1 LGSEFFDAGI
11 GWYFLAEPLQI
22 AVAGASSNVRI
33 RNGPRFPR
41 SQPRSGD
48 IIRGKVIMRRLLIAV
63 ILALPAAGPLD
74 CQPRRLEP
82 IQVSGKK
89 ALVIANDH
97 YRVSPLVN
105 PPRDAR
111 SMDGVLRE
119 IGFTVTTKFNLT
131 QRAMEETVDTFAA
144 SVRPGDLALVYYS
157 GHGMQIDGENYL
169 NPIDLEVRDE
179 TDAKYGSYAVGR
191 LREKLEKS
199 GAKLRILI
207 LDACRDNPFR
217 RGTRG
222 GPVGL
227 GGVQSA
233 ATGTYIAYATGD
245 NSVAD
250 DNASGSNG
258 LFTGH
263 LVSALREPGLTLDE
277 VFEEVKE
284 GVYVDSKQRQSPY
297 TYSNVIGRFYFRAAS
312 APAPLPVPT
321 PAPAKISAP
330 DSTSRRDRLIEAE
343 REVEQLEV
351 ALTSLRQ
358 KFAEN
363 YPDVQSV
370 VDRLAVAK
378 QKRDDLRKE
387 EAGIA
392 AGSLSTS
399 GPTPA
404 PLDAGTKQAIGNLGL
419 QRFPIATNASE
430 LAALKADSNSNRTY
444 IEFTLSKI
452 RVGPV
457 PTVRPPEP
465 QQVADIGLVLVSAD
479 PKRNRFT
486 LRVICDD
493 KTTEKRDRTINEPVQ
508 FFTLRSH
515 EPYELV
521 INEVKKDS
529 VTGYLSRPK

>member
-1 LGSEFFDAGI
+1 
-11 GWYFLAEPLQI
+11 
-22 AVAGASSNVRI
+22 
-33 RNGPRFPR
+33 
-41 SQPRSGD
+41 
-48 IIRGKVIMRRLLIAV
+48 MRRLLIAV

-89 ALVIANDH
+89 ALVIGNDR

-179 TDAKYGSYAVGR
+179 TDAKYGSYAVDK

-222 GPVGL
+222 GSVGL

-233 ATGTYIAYATGD
+233 AMGTYIAYATGD

-312 APAPLPVPT
+312 TPASRADPT
-321 PAPAKISAP
+321 PAPKPAPPKISALEP
-330 DSTSRRDRLIEAE
+330 ASRRDLLIEAE
-343 REVEQLEV
+343 REVEQQEA
-351 ALTSLRQ
+351 ALTALRQ

-363 YPDVQSV
+363 YPDVQNAAA
-370 VDRLAVAK
+370 RLALAK
-378 QKRDDLRKE
+378 WKRDELRKG

-392 AGSLSTS
+392 AGSTPTT

-404 PLDAGTKQAIGNLGL
+404 SLDAVTKQAVGDLGL
-419 QRFPIATNASE
+419 QRGPIATNASE
-430 LAALKADSNSNRTY
+430 LAALRAADRNRTY
-444 IEFTLSKI
+444 IEFTLSRI
-452 RVGPV
+452 RVGPE
-457 PTVRPPEP
+457 PTVRPEP
-465 QQVADIGLVLVSAD
+465 QEVADIGLILVSAD

-493 KTTEKRDRTINEPVQ
+493 KSVEKRDRTINEPMQ

-521 INEVKKDS
+521 INEVKKEA